1 MKRKSEILLLIIQIP
16 CYNEEE
22 ILPMTFADL
31 PKQIDGI
38 DEVEYLII
46 NDGSKDRTVEVAKEL
61 GIHHVVSFKK
71 NKGLARGFMAGIDA
85 CLHLGADIIV
95 NTDADNQYRGDDI
108 EKLVQPILNNEADIV
123 IGERPIDTTEHFSWK
138 KKKFRLYWRAK
149 ASKKLFTSVRN

>member
-1 MKRKSEILLLIIQIP
+1 MKLIIQIP

-22 ILPMTFADL
+22 TLPMTFADL

-85 CLHLGADIIV
+85 CLRLGADIIV
-95 NTDADNQYRGDDI
+95 NII
-108 EKLVQPILNNEADIV
+108 ENRTVRIV
-123 IGERPIDTTEHFSWK
+123 LFEKIVFKCTIFS
-138 KKKFRLYWRAK
+138 
-149 ASKKLFTSVRN
+149 